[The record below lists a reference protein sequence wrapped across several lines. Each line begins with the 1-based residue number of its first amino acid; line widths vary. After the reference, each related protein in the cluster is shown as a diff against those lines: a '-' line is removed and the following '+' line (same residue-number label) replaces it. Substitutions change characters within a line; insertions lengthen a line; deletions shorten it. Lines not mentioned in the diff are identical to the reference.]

1 MNWHRVFFDVEQGR
15 SKAEVSTICHISL
28 NDAQAITAAKAIMP
42 FAIEGEK
49 WSVRE
54 RVPLTPEQL
63 QELHTLY
70 PESKQYP

>member
-1 MNWHRVFFDVEQGR
+1 MNWHRIFFDVEQGR
-15 SKAEVSTICHISL
+15 SNADVSIICHISL
-28 NDAQAITAAKAIMP
+28 SDEQAIVTAKAMMP

-54 RVPLTPEQL
+54 RVPLTAKQL

-70 PESKQYP
+70 PESKNYP

>member
-1 MNWHRVFFDVEQGR
+1 MNWHRIFFDVKQDR
-15 SKAEVSTICHISL
+15 SKAQVSIILHISL
-28 NDAQAITAAKAIMP
+28 SDEQAIITAKAMMP

-54 RVPLTPEQL
+54 RVPLTPKQL